1 MKRDPATQ
9 HKAARMLGVMDA
21 DGTLP
26 PDEVAKTMDAIVKAA
41 RAAAPEVDASG
52 LQARLAW
59 SAHDAKHHRT
69 LQRDNVRTAIL
80 WATRDMIAAHAPPA
94 AIKEAAMKAVD
105 GILPER
111 AVMSILAEEWNRQ
124 HGRRRR

>member
-21 DGTLP
+21 DGSLP
-26 PDEVAKTMDAIVKAA
+26 PEEVAKTMDAIIKTA
-41 RAAAPEVDASG
+41 REAAPDIDPSG
-52 LQARLAW
+52 LRIRLAW
-59 SAHDAKHHRT
+59 SAHDAKHART

-80 WATRDMIAAHAPPA
+80 WATRDMIAAKASPQS
-94 AIKEAAMKAVD
+94 IKEAAMKAAD

-111 AVMSILAEEWNRQ
+111 AVMSILADEWNRQ

>member
-21 DGTLP
+21 DGVLP
-26 PDEVAKTMDAIVKAA
+26 HGEVAKTMEAIVKAA
-41 RAAAPEVDASG
+41 RAAAPEVDPGG
-52 LQARLAW
+52 LRTRLAW
-59 SAHDAKHHRT
+59 AAHDAKHQRT

-80 WATRDMIAAHAPPA
+80 WATRDMIAARAHPE
-94 AIKEAAMKAVD
+94 AIKEAAMKAAD

-111 AVMSILAEEWNRQ
+111 AVMSILADEWNRQ